1 MNPLCQTQLM
11 KACSCRN
18 CGNDLFFE
26 NSVCVGCGSELGYSR
41 SEQNIVPLDGEGVYV
56 DSGGVSWHVCRNL
69 DLSGCT
75 WLVQTAGDQC
85 EACDF
90 TRTRPNDED
99 AVGLSNF
106 LMSERAKR
114 HLFAELD
121 ALGFTLVNRA
131 DDPVNGL
138 CFDLLSSVDE
148 NVVTGHANGV
158 VTIDLGEADGVHREY
173 VKSQLDEVYRMM
185 SGHFRH
191 EVGHYIEW
199 QFVENGPAE
208 VLSRARELFGDD
220 RVDYQETIN
229 RHYSEGPP
237 ENWEESHISAYA
249 TMHPY
254 EDFAETW
261 AHYLHISDTVETVVR
276 YGLISPLAVEGRSFR
291 ELVTSVWVPLSTALN
306 MVNRSM
312 GSDDLYPFVIP
323 SPVLDKL
330 DFVASLNPA

>member
-1 MNPLCQTQLM
+1 
-11 KACSCRN
+11 
-18 CGNDLFFE
+18 
-26 NSVCVGCGSELGYSR
+26 
-41 SEQNIVPLDGEGVYV
+41 
-56 DSGGVSWHVCRNL
+56 
-69 DLSGCT
+69 
-75 WLVQTAGDQC
+75 
-85 EACDF
+85 
-90 TRTRPNDED
+90 
-99 AVGLSNF
+99 
-106 LMSERAKR
+106 
-114 HLFAELD
+114 
-121 ALGFTLVNRA
+121 
-131 DDPVNGL
+131 
-138 CFDLLSSVDE
+138 VDE

-173 VKSQLDEVYRMM
+173 VKSQLDEVYRTM
-185 SGHFRH
+185 SGHFRTRSDTISS
-191 EVGHYIEW
+191 GSSSRT
-199 QFVENGPAE
+199 
-208 VLSRARELFGDD
+208 VLRRCFPGQGTVRGDD

-291 ELVTSVWVPLSTALN
+291 ELVTSVWMPLSTALN